1 MSPDTYLKHLEAFGL
16 LAEGSSFFFAWQW
29 TTKRLPWRIDGDGCR
44 GVWAGAGSQLGGG
57 EGGGGFPQ
65 MPSPRFQPP
74 KTSPALAR
82 LGAALAGWGSSLR
95 RRQRGGRRE
104 LLAVVQ
110 TCPLPSA
117 VGAGLFWFFFAC
129 WCCGLLVLVQN
140 MEQDAWRSPSCG
152 AAAGPALPQ
161 VRLVWSKPRG
171 APARCSPAWWLWS
184 PCSTTALGVQ
194 LLGCLVA
201 ADCGLSSAEGLLEA
215 SRCSSSLGM
224 LGAKVLRSQKRP
236 RPVGMEL
243 VGAGCGGSGVGC
255 PLPSC

>member
-1 MSPDTYLKHLEAFGL
+1 MAMGVMACGQALGRSWEAGREGGDSPKCHPPVFSLPKPRRLWQ
-16 LAEGSSFFFAWQW
+16 GSG
-29 TTKRLPWRIDGDGCR
+29 LPWLAGDPP
-44 GVWAGAGSQLGGG
+44 SGGG
-57 EGGGGFPQ
+57 SVEVGA
-65 MPSPRFQPP
+65 SCWRWCR
-74 KTSPALAR
+74 PALFPLR
-82 LGAALAGWGSSLR
+82 SVLG
-95 RRQRGGRRE
+95 
-104 LLAVVQ
+104 
-110 TCPLPSA
+110 C
-117 VGAGLFWFFFAC
+117 FWFFFAC

-184 PCSTTALGVQ
+184 HCSNTALGVQ

-224 LGAKVLRSQKRP
+224 LGAKMLRSQKRP